1 MDKQRIKY
9 YNYVQESLEQ
19 DPIKDLL
26 DEEDLVITLNDLF
39 NILDKKLPNWK
50 KDVEFD
56 DDGCVI

>member
-9 YNYVQESLEQ
+9 YNYVQESIEK
-19 DPIKDLL
+19 DPIKDFL
-26 DEEDLVITLNDLF
+26 DEDDFVIVLNDLF

-50 KDVEFD
+50 NEVEFD

>member
-9 YNYVQESLEQ
+9 YNYVQESLKQ